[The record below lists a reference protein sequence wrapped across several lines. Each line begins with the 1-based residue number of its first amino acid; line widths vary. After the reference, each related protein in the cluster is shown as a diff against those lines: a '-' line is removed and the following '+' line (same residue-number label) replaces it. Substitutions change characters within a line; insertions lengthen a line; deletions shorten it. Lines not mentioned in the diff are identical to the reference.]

1 MSENN
6 RSFSSSIT
14 LTRVADGTSA
24 DSIIVELPYE
34 EVLRFVTVDN
44 NNDEIVQFSPED
56 FVFRVFNVQGNQYI
70 TDFNWGLYYLNG
82 NQEYSVIA
90 TKESQGKFNSAFSS
104 FTLQNGKIEAVKLNL
119 NNFYEV
125 LSEDSNFTY
134 LKEEIDNGRAF
145 FKFVYIDSSN
155 EPAALGFFA
164 IRNGMS
170 NEMAKMVIGANSI
183 SMAVRESTLEFSADG
198 LALVNGDFTIYKTE
212 IKEGDEI
219 FYADDQGNLV
229 MKGTIYANAGQ
240 FHGDVYA
247 ENGSFNGSIKATDGD
262 IGGFQIV
269 ANSYSPANKSSNAE
283 DNAGL
288 YYLLDEGLGVYRY
301 ISVKDNELYISV
313 VYDSNKNYYQKFNG
327 SVFDKNITYYELNSS
342 SSGYV
347 ITNDKTYVNSKTYYT
362 VRELEYLDS
371 LGGQKVETHQNG
383 TIYYVKLNLSSADIL
398 YEGNGAQLSSA
409 NNSIILNGTEGKI
422 IAENIELGS
431 GAKVTGKIE
440 FANSGSNT
448 ASAVLYNP
456 DTQTDKLFLHTEKIK
471 LYSNGKLTLGNIEL
485 YGGDSD
491 QFNGYIR
498 SYIIDSNNQTQNG
511 EWCIKEDGTAYFD
524 NIYVNDAHIQNSI
537 LEINTIQSVGSTM
550 IFKDSWTITSLTS
563 SNNRYVA
570 TLDGLANLLE
580 DDYVMTNNEKFLKV
594 EEVSQNKDKTNSI
607 VTLQAIGN
615 GTVSNGEILTK
626 FGKVF
631 VEYLQKTE
639 DQPQPGRTYYILQ
652 DGEYIV
658 AEVDTSFDSNTTY
671 YYKTSD
677 SPDCVISI
685 RGESSLKGG
694 STFSSG
700 NALVISSF
708 IDNNGTITYNKHLIL
723 GDLSDSNIDDLS
735 EVNGYGL
742 YADNVYLN
750 GSLITRDITKGYC
763 GINTLSNASFVQN
776 TALDDSPIIF
786 WGGAESKTS
795 EAIQQAP
802 FQVTSKG
809 TMYCK
814 NAIIE
819 QSIFTGEIH
828 TAEIYGSNDDSPA
841 LSIMDTNK
849 GISFKSTVIEY
860 DENGA
865 ESEVQRETFSIGQNG
880 LHVNNQYF
888 INFNEAEPIFSG
900 TLNASTSNKSTVY
913 NGTGIHF
920 GSNGFLKQD
929 INVGNYSDENLTE
942 GIPQIL
948 IGFEESK
955 ETGAGESTTTETT
968 ITRVAD
974 FEKFQIRNYVKT
986 FLDKELYLGRKENG
1000 AYFMEHRPVIN
1011 SSGISGYDIY
1021 IF

>member
-34 EVLRFVTVDN
+34 EVLRFVTADN
-44 NNDEIVQFSPED
+44 NNDEIVQFSPEN

-82 NQEYSVIA
+82 GWEYSPIA
-90 TKESQGKFNSAFSS
+90 TKESQGNFKSAF
-104 FTLQNGKIEAVKLNL
+104 TNILQNGKTEAVELNL
-119 NNFYEV
+119 DNFYEI

-155 EPAALGFFA
+155 QPAALGFFA

-170 NEMAKMVIGANSI
+170 NEMAQMVIGVNSI
-183 SMAVRESTLEFSADG
+183 GMAVRDSSLEFSSDG
-198 LALVNGDFTIYKTE
+198 LVLENGHFAIYKKNTLDERENIFYMDGNNGD
-212 IKEGDEI
+212 
-219 FYADDQGNLV
+219 LV

-327 SVFDKNITYYELNSS
+327 SVFDNNITYYELNSS

-362 VRELEYLDS
+362 VRKLNYLDS
-371 LGGQKVETHQNG
+371 LGGREVRSPQNG
-383 TIYYVKLNLSSADIL
+383 TIYYVKLNLSSTETL
-398 YEGNGAQLSSA
+398 YRGNGAQLSSA

-422 IAENIELGS
+422 IAENIELGN

-440 FANSGSNT
+440 FANANGA
-448 ASAVLYNP
+448 ASAILYNP

-491 QFNGYIR
+491 QLGYIR
-498 SYIIDSNNQTQNG
+498 SYTIDSNNQTQNG
-511 EWCIKEDGTAYFD
+511 EWRINEDGTAYFD

-563 SNNRYVA
+563 SSNGYMA

-580 DDYVMTNNEKFLKV
+580 GDYVMTNNEKFLKV
-594 EEVSQNKDKTNSI
+594 VQVSQNNDKTNSI

-615 GTVSNGEILTK
+615 GTVSKGEILTK

-652 DGEYIV
+652 NGEYVV
-658 AEVDTSFDSNTTY
+658 AEVGTSFNSNTTY

-708 IDNNGTITYNKHLIL
+708 IDNNGAITYNKHLIL

-763 GINTLSNASFVQN
+763 GINTLSNASFIQN
-776 TALDDSPIIF
+776 TALDNSPIIF
-786 WGGAESKTS
+786 WGGAESKTP

-802 FQVTSKG
+802 FQVTSRG